1 MELTLH
7 TLRATSGSRK
17 PRKRIGRGL
26 GSGHGAFST
35 RGIKGQRARSGG
47 SHGLLRKGLQPILRQ
62 IPKLRG
68 FKSIHI
74 KPFAVNVDV
83 LEKRFSDGEVVNPKT
98 LNQRGI
104 LTVSK
109 KGANVRVKILG
120 NGTLTKKLTI
130 EGCELSRTAS
140 ERITKAGGT
149 IRGAPQKA
157 L

>member
-7 TLRATSGSRK
+7 TLRSASGSRK

-26 GSGHGAFST
+26 GSGHGAYST
-35 RGIKGQRARSGG
+35 RGVKGQRARSGG

-62 IPKLRG
+62 TPKLRG
-68 FKSIHI
+68 FKSIHA

-83 LEKRFSDGEVVNPKT
+83 LEKGFSDGEVVNPKT

-104 LTVSK
+104 LKAS

-120 NGTLTKKLTI
+120 KGTLTKKLII

-140 ERITKAGGT
+140 ERITNAGGT
-149 IRGAPQKA
+149 VRGAQQKA
-157 L
+157 V